1 LECKFFRPDQLEK
14 EVSTAFDMFQR
25 APEKVSDANRLKDF
39 EIRQDQ
45 RRYKKEHYSLLELYK
60 LQDQENAL
68 KGQGMTYSLGA
79 SDYLRALG
87 CDDYRVGKFNVLK
100 LCHTAQKFER
110 IFVFYNT
117 DVQQLHQ
124 TKDSSGVV
132 DPRK

>member
-25 APEKVSDANRLKDF
+25 APEKASDANRLKDF
-39 EIRQDQ
+39 ETRQDQ

-117 DVQQLHQ
+117 DMQ
-124 TKDSSGVV
+124 
-132 DPRK
+132 